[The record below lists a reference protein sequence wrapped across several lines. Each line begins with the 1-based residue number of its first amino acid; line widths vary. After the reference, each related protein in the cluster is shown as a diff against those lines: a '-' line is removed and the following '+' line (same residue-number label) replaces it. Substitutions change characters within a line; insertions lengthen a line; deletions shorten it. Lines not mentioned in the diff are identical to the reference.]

1 MTRTEAY
8 LVLNALRLVGPV
20 RVRKLREALG
30 GVEGLFG
37 CPTSRMAGVEGV
49 GQAVAESI
57 RGWEK
62 SFDLAD
68 ELKKIEKHKLQVV
81 DCEDPAYPAL
91 LREIHD
97 PPMVLYY
104 RGSLQAVHGAC
115 LGIVG
120 TREATGYG
128 IELAKKL
135 GYQLAYAGVGVV
147 SGLARGIDT
156 AAHQGALAGK
166 GRTAAVLGC
175 SMDQMYPAENRS
187 LAEKMEEAGGCVMSE
202 FCLGTS
208 PDRQTFPMR
217 NRIVSGLSK
226 GVLVI
231 EAARAS
237 GAMIT
242 AKQALEQGRQVFA
255 VPGRIDHPQSGG
267 CHQLLKD
274 GARLVESV
282 EDVLAEFE
290 FLLPRSEMPSSPR
303 TPDDFGEEEKKVFEA
318 LGREEMHLDVLTRK
332 CGLPSPK
339 VSATLL
345 KLELKHRVRQMPGK
359 YFTRID

>member
-8 LVLNALRLVGPV
+8 LVLNSLRLIGPV
-20 RVRKLREALG
+20 RVRKLREVLG
-30 GVEGLFG
+30 AVEGLFSQ
-37 CPTSRMAGVEGV
+37 PTMRLAGVEGI

-62 SFDLAD
+62 TFDLSA
-68 ELKKIEKHKLQVV
+68 ELEKIRKHRLQVI
-81 DCEDPAYPAL
+81 DCEDPGYPPL

-104 RGSLQAVHGAC
+104 RGNLEAVKGAC
-115 LGIVG
+115 IGVVG
-120 TREATGYG
+120 TRDASGYG
-128 IELAKKL
+128 IDLAKKL
-135 GYQLAYAGVGVV
+135 GYQLAFAGIGVV

-156 AAHQGALAGK
+156 AAHQGALAAKGK
-166 GRTAAVLGC
+166 TAAVLGC
-175 SMDQMYPAENRS
+175 SLDQIYPAENEV
-187 LAEKMEEAGGCVMSE
+187 LAEKMAEAGGCVMSE
-202 FCLGTS
+202 FCLGTP

-226 GVLVI
+226 GLLVI

-242 AKQALEQGRQVFA
+242 ARQALEQGRQVFA
-255 VPGRIDHPQSGG
+255 VPGRIDQSQAGG
-267 CHQLLKD
+267 CHQLIKD

-290 FLLPRSEMPSSPR
+290 FLLPRSEMPAPLSPQ
-303 TPDDFGEEEKKVFEA
+303 GNLNEEERKILQA
-318 LGREEMHLDVLTRK
+318 LGRDELQVDVLTRK
-332 CGLPSPK
+332 CGLPSPV

-345 KLELKHRVRQMPGK
+345 KLEMKRRVRQMPGK
-359 YFTRID
+359 VFTRID

>member
-8 LVLNALRLVGPV
+8 LVLNSLRLVGPV
-20 RVRKLREALG
+20 RVRKLRELFGA
-30 GVEGLFG
+30 VEGLFAQ
-37 CPTSRMAGVEGV
+37 PTQRLAGVQGV

-62 SFDLAD
+62 TFDLGA
-68 ELKKIEKHKLQVV
+68 ELEKIRKLGLQVV
-81 DCEDPAYPAL
+81 DCEDPAYPPL

-97 PPMVLYY
+97 PPLVLYY
-104 RGSLQAVHGAC
+104 RGHLGAVKGAC
-115 LGIVG
+115 IAVVG

-128 IELAKKL
+128 IDLAKKL
-135 GYQLAYAGVGVV
+135 GYQLAFAGIGVV

-156 AAHQGALAGK
+156 AAHQGALAAK

-175 SMDQMYPAENRS
+175 SLDQVYPAENEV
-187 LAEKMEEAGGCVMSE
+187 LAEKMAEAGGCVLSE
-202 FCLGTS
+202 FCLGTP

-226 GVLVI
+226 GLLVI

-242 AKQALEQGRQVFA
+242 ARQALEQGRQVFA
-255 VPGRIDHPQSGG
+255 VPGRIDRPQSGG
-267 CHQLLKD
+267 CHQLIKD

-290 FLLPRSEMPSSPR
+290 FLLPRSEMPAPA
-303 TPDDFGEEEKKVFEA
+303 PPQGNLNEEEKRILEV
-318 LGREEMHLDVLTRK
+318 LGRDELQVDLVTRK
-332 CGLPSPK
+332 CGLPSRV

-345 KLELKHRVRQMPGK
+345 KLEMKHRVRQMPGK
-359 YFTRID
+359 VFTRID